1 MARGFFRRCRCQTL
15 MKKNVQMLG
24 GFGNYMYLCGI
35 KINDYA
41 ERIVILSGRWVV
53 QCAGL
58 CNEEDA

>member
-1 MARGFFRRCRCQTL
+1 

-41 ERIVILSGRWVV
+41 ERIILLSGRRVV

-58 CNEEDA
+58 RTEKNAGR